1 MDPRDLHEQL
11 RPQIKGHGAGWFVVG
26 TPQVPLPPGRMQ
38 GAGGGPAGGAQ
49 QSTTAAMDP
58 AWSRTRAVGRC
69 YRNSGNLIVVACGC
83 LSFFFLGF
91 SLPSLG
97 QNT

>member
-1 MDPRDLHEQL
+1 MDPRDVREQL

-26 TPQVPLPPGRMQ
+26 TPQVLLPPGRMQ

-49 QSTTAAMDP
+49 QSTTAARDP
-58 AWSRTRAVGRC
+58 AWVQDMGCGAVIQTLSEPGSGRMC
-69 YRNSGNLIVVACGC
+69 VSEFL
-83 LSFFFLGF
+83 FLGF

-97 QNT
+97 KNT